1 MITDFGTKRKRKIR
15 LLIQIVKNRS
25 FISRKAEKSDS
36 ILKKWRKA
44 KFVKCLKTAKMQ
56 SCVLKFWS
64 LSQKEYFTNRSQ
76 RVKVYSSK
84 TNKRIAETVSLHGAE
99 VPGRP
104 MREGARCAVIAKRH
118 ALANTKF
125 CRHFVFSR
133 NSDIPGS
140 HLQSQYI
147 NIKQISFTLY
157 VRLCRG
163 EQNSSL
169 LYRRDTLFGED
180 DRKHE

>member
-44 KFVKCLKTAKMQ
+44 KFVKCLKTAK
-56 SCVLKFWS
+56 CKVVLKFWS

-84 TNKRIAETVSLHGAE
+84 TNKRFAKTVSLHGAE
-99 VPGRP
+99 V
-104 MREGARCAVIAKRH
+104 RE
-118 ALANTKF
+118 
-125 CRHFVFSR
+125 
-133 NSDIPGS
+133 DP
-140 HLQSQYI
+140 
-147 NIKQISFTLY
+147 
-157 VRLCRG
+157 
-163 EQNSSL
+163 
-169 LYRRDTLFGED
+169 
-180 DRKHE
+180 